1 MTRFALSLST
11 VALLAG
17 AAIAQPP
24 EAVESMQTPVFNDID
39 GDGILNHD
47 DADFVRPGMG
57 VGHGPREFIDAD
69 GDGINDLAPD
79 TDGDGIAN
87 HLDDDYMRPGPGG
100 MGHGPRIF
108 VDEDGDGINDL
119 GADADGDGIMNHG
132 GFTSGARTAMGHGR
146 QSSSG
151 SPGTYVDS
159 NGDGVNDLAPDQDGD
174 GVANRLG
181 AAHERPSISRAS
193 GRGMHSRR

>member
-1 MTRFALSLST
+1 MTRFALSLSA

-24 EAVESMQTPVFNDID
+24 EALETRQVPVFADVD

-87 HLDDDYMRPGPGG
+87 HLDDDYVRPSSGG
-100 MGHGPRIF
+100 MGHGARGF

-119 GADADGDGIMNHG
+119 GPDTDGDGIMNHG
-132 GFTSGARTAMGHGR
+132 GLTSGARAAMGHGR
-146 QSSSG
+146 RSVSG
-151 SPGTYVDS
+151 GPGTYMDS
-159 NGDGVNDLAPDQDGD
+159 DGDGVNDLAADHDGD
-174 GVANRLG
+174 GVANHLD
-181 AAHERPSISRAS
+181 ADYERPSISRAG
-193 GRGMHSRR
+193 GRGMRGRR

>member
-1 MTRFALSLST
+1 MTRFALSLSA

-24 EAVESMQTPVFNDID
+24 EALESMQTPVFNDID
-39 GDGILNHD
+39 GDGILNHN
-47 DADFVRPGMG
+47 DADFVRFSMG

-87 HLDDDYMRPGPGG
+87 HLDDDFMRPGSGG
-100 MGHGPRIF
+100 MGHGPRGF

-119 GADADGDGIMNHG
+119 GPDADGDGIMNHG
-132 GFTSGARTAMGHGR
+132 GFTSGARAAMGRGR
-146 QSSSG
+146 QSGSG
-151 SPGTYVDS
+151 GP
-159 NGDGVNDLAPDQDGD
+159 GVNDLAPDHDADGI
-174 GVANRLG
+174 ANHLD
-181 AAHERPSISRAS
+181 ADYERPSISRAS